1 MGGSVLD
8 FKGQFTGSLYQGII
22 FPAILNSRRID
33 CQSAINRI
41 SVAEN
46 DVCVKILCAQSQFI
60 GADTLVSRNGNGV
73 IRHISQ
79 PGKIVDQESCI
90 GAASGKSEI
99 NDGSGTNRDPGPGVD
114 AEFPFVSTAAG
125 DSKPST

>member
-1 MGGSVLD
+1 ML
-8 FKGQFTGSLYQGII
+8 QGISDAVI
-22 FPAILNSRRID
+22 EKSAAVD
-33 CQSAINRI
+33 CQDTIFNGTGTDRNRI
-41 SVAEN
+41 AETFGA
-46 DVCVKILCAQSQFI
+46 LRQFVGPKCLI
-60 GADTLVSRNGNGV
+60 CGNGNGV